1 MFWWSN
7 LREITKW
14 KKLRQSLQVIYKMY
28 ENIMSK
34 NKTNGGQLN
43 SLTKTAYDNAW
54 IYHVFIL
61 YILKWSQQFSD
72 RFACIRRKRKC
83 LNRWM
88 HIYLNSLIYSMQMI
102 LLYLSILNMQRA
114 FTCFKHTAITANSIS
129 RPIKRTCV
137 LCSEKIKVKHG
148 HMTFI
153 LISFFLWKKKNVQPV
168 LLYDNEVWGYENTE
182 ILSGYSSN
190 FYLFEKS
197 TPLYMVYEK
206 AAINIIIVYE
216 IDLYDKVLVS
226 WKYFVDTQC
235 NMIFFTT

>member
-83 LNRWM
+83 RNRWM

-153 LISFFLWKKKNVQPV
+153 LISFFLWKKKRSASITLWQRSLGLWEYRNFERIQFKFLSIWKINTVIHG
-168 LLYDNEVWGYENTE
+168 VWE
-182 ILSGYSSN
+182 SSN
-190 FYLFEKS
+190 QHNNRLWDW
-197 TPLYMVYEK
+197 PLRQSSCF
-206 AAINIIIVYE
+206 
-216 IDLYDKVLVS
+216 LKVLCGH
-226 WKYFVDTQC
+226 T
-235 NMIFFTT
+235 M